1 MKKFFLLF
9 ICAVSLNYFFGC
21 SSGEAL
27 KIEKIKSKAES
38 FKKDFKK
45 TGSSFTIPASAKID
59 TININDAE
67 KNITVSLSEQFS
79 YLPFRENNVKD
90 IYSVFSGYF
99 DEEYNGYS
107 ISIRTLNHDIKD
119 LVPNYYR
126 KNVLDYDYT
135 RLPVVEKRP
144 LAVITNISKK
154 YLPVNGLLNRNILI
168 WHSHGWYY
176 DNDEDRWKW
185 QRPRIYESV
194 EDLLPM
200 SFVIPYL
207 IPMLQNAGA
216 NVFVPRERD
225 IQSNEVVVDND
236 LNSEIF
242 YLEKNSPNHK
252 WKTGM
257 GAGFS
262 LGDPP
267 YEDNYNPFKGGT
279 YRITKADSSAS
290 SQVSW
295 IPSIPKT
302 GYYSVYISYASS
314 DSNISDAHYSVY
326 HAGGKT
332 DFIIN
337 QKIGGYTWQYLGK
350 FKFFEGYNRENGKV
364 VLTNQSIEPNNKFV
378 SADAVRFGGGMGII
392 ARNGKVSGRPKFVEG
407 SRYWLQYAGMPD
419 TLVYNLND
427 NKNDYNDDYQSRAEY
442 GNYLY
447 GAPFG
452 PNKNRN
458 VKGLGIP
465 IDLSLA
471 FHTDAGITKN
481 DTTVGTLSI
490 YSIEDFDTSKIFPNG
505 VSRLAN
511 RDLADIIQTQIVN
524 DIKFKYDTA
533 WTRRALMDAKY
544 SEAARPNMP
553 SLLLELLSHQNFL
566 DMKFAKDPRFKFDAA
581 RSIYKGMLRF
591 LSVQYNFDYVIQPL
605 PVDHFSSELNDSVV
619 TLSWKPVNDPLEPS
633 AKPDKYIVYTRI
645 EDGGFDNGRLV
656 DSAYFSLK
664 IDQGKIYSFK
674 VTAVN
679 NGGESFPSEILSVCW
694 LNNKPP
700 ALIINGFDRISASA
714 SIETSKFSGF
724 LSFIDEGV
732 PDKYSISYTGSQ
744 NNFNP
749 ESEYISNDAPGHG
762 ASHAGYETKII
773 AGNTFDFPFI
783 HGESLKANGFSF
795 VSSSDEAVMDSTI
808 NINNYKFV
816 DLILGEEKQT
826 HWERSYFDSLNG
838 IQFKAF
844 PKKLQKQI
852 EYFCNAGGNLFIS
865 GSYIGSDIFMNGDS
879 SDINFATEYLK
890 FKWDSDHAAK
900 TGKLISNNK
909 NFFAEKKNFSFN
921 QELNDSIY
929 AAEAPDAVTNV
940 QNSEIILR
948 YQENQF
954 PAAVAYKKDYGV
966 IVFGFPFETILSKE
980 ERILLMKEIINY
992 LKI

>member
-1 MKKFFLLF
+1 MEKFFLLF

-45 TGSSFTIPASAKID
+45 TGSSFTIPSSAKID

-119 LVPNYYR
+119 LIPNYYR

-154 YLPVNGLLNRNILI
+154 YLPVNGLLNRNILV

-279 YRITKADSSAS
+279 YRITNADSSAS

-364 VLTNQSIEPNNKFV
+364 VLTNQSIEPDNKFV

-481 DTTVGTLSI
+481 DTTIGTLSI

-511 RDLADIIQTQIVN
+511 RDLADIVQTQIVN

-619 TLSWKPVNDPLEPS
+619 TLNWKPVNDPLEPS

-656 DSAYFSLK
+656 DSAHFSLK
-664 IDQGKIYSFK
+664 IDRGKIYSFK

-744 NNFNP
+744 YNFNP

-940 QNSEIILR
+940 ENSEIILR